1 MEVKVVEDQALIR
14 CQYTEKE
21 LVKAI
26 GDYKFNK
33 TNATWVFPLRKLVDI
48 IDNLHIEYDEDTK
61 IIYDHLREERQ
72 KYHEKINLAN
82 KIKADTCQVDH
93 LDGIDLS
100 MCYQHQ
106 KKAITLATMF
116 GSYALFLEPGLG
128 KSLIA
133 IKLIEYWKVPAMIV
147 APLSTLESV
156 WVNEIKKWSNLSAV
170 ILWHNLKEFGNG
182 YDIYIINYA
191 HLKMLA
197 KEGRIED
204 KIKCL
209 IIDESA
215 VLKSAKSDITKT
227 ILQYKDKIPYRLCLT
242 GVPAPNSL
250 LEYWGQMTYVNSALL
265 GDNFYCYRNTFFFS
279 CGYGG
284 YIYKPM
290 KGAQEAIMDNVSKQA
305 FSLKK
310 EDALDLPEQ
319 VYETRFV
326 YMDEIQQKAYDTMEK
341 ENILEFKDSI
351 TLAANELSK
360 ICKLREI
367 TGGFVINTSG
377 LPVKISDTKINALKE
392 LLEEIPADR
401 QVIIWVQYHWEVNE
415 LKSIF
420 KDNACILY
428 GDMPQKEKIKS
439 IEDFQKGKYRLIIA
453 HPLSGGSG
461 INFQQSSY
469 TVWYSLS
476 YSSEQYIQAN
486 DRQHRIGQHNKCTY
500 FHLLA
505 KDSIDEII
513 YKALNK
519 KINLIE
525 ACLEMLKGKNK

>member
-1 MEVKVVEDQALIR
+1 MLVYTEKEFAVIH
-14 CQYTEKE
+14 CQYSEKE
-21 LVKAI
+21 LVKAL

-33 TNATWVFPLRKLVDI
+33 ANSTWVFPLRKLVDI
-48 IDNLHIEYDEDTK
+48 IDNLKIDYSDETK
-61 IIYDHLREERQ
+61 IIYDHLRQEREE
-72 KYHEKINLAN
+72 YHKKVNLAN
-82 KIKADTCQVDH
+82 KIKSDTCLVDS
-93 LDGIDLS
+93 LDGVDLS

-106 KKAITLATMF
+106 KKAITLAAMF

-156 WVNEIKKWSNLSAV
+156 WVNEIKKWSKLNAV
-170 ILWHNLKEFGNG
+170 ILWHNLKEINNG
-182 YDIYIINYA
+182 YDIYIINPA
-191 HLKMLA
+191 HFKILSQKFNL
-197 KEGRIED
+197 ED

-227 ILQYKDKIPYRLCLT
+227 ILQYKDKIHYRLCLT

-250 LEYWGQMTYVNSALL
+250 LEYWGQLCYINETLL
-265 GDNFYCYRNTFFFS
+265 GNNFYRYRNTFFFS

-290 KGAQEAIMDNVSKQA
+290 KGTQEVIMDNVSKQA

-319 VYETRFV
+319 VYEIRYV
-326 YMDEIQQKAYDTMEK
+326 YMDAIQQKAYNDMKK

-351 TLAANELSK
+351 TLAANELAK

-367 TGGFVINTSG
+367 TGGFVINTEG
-377 LPVKISDTKINALKE
+377 IPVKISDTKIEALKE

-401 QVIIWVQYHWEVNE
+401 QVIIWVQYHWEVRE
-415 LKSIF
+415 LEENF
-420 KDNACILY
+420 KDNACILF

-439 IEDFQKGKYRLIIA
+439 IEDFQNNKYRLLIA

-469 TVWYSLS
+469 AIWYSLS

-486 DRQHRIGQHNKCTY
+486 DRQHRIGQYNKVTY

-505 KDSIDEII
+505 KDSIDEVI

-519 KINLIE
+519 KIDLIE
-525 ACLEMLKGKNK
+525 ACLSMLKGA